1 MINLNEKKLQD
12 ADLKTLKAMVAAI
25 VSAAGNQNKVI
36 LDLNNRILELEGH
49 VKVLNSK
56 LGIKTSFTKH

>member
-1 MINLNEKKLQD
+1 MIESNDKKLQD
-12 ADLKTLKAMVAAI
+12 ADLKTLKTMVAAI

-36 LDLNNRILELEGH
+36 LDLNNRILELESQI
-49 VKVLNSK
+49 KVLNSK